1 MITRLSQA
9 HSLIGSQNLLRLQ
22 IRTFAKHSRTVGPND
37 GLLKEKRELRKF
49 GMKRHFYDK
58 LQLDPSPLPEQ
69 Q

>member
-1 MITRLSQA
+1 
-9 HSLIGSQNLLRLQ
+9 LLRLQ
-22 IRTFAKHSRTVGPND
+22 TRTFAHHSRTVGPND